1 MMAAMPGS
9 NGPRLKAFRDARRPG
24 KVKRFSN
31 LPANVEVDK
40 RAKNYFGTTRPKT
53 IVGLDDHGVNTIYPG
68 FAITK
73 YLLLGALD
81 VDFEQ
86 VYAL

>member
-1 MMAAMPGS
+1 
-9 NGPRLKAFRDARRPG
+9 
-24 KVKRFSN
+24 V
-31 LPANVEVDK
+31 
-40 RAKNYFGTTRPKT
+40 RPKT
-53 IVGLDDHGVNTIYPG
+53 IVGLDDNGVNTTYPG

-81 VDFEQ
+81 IDFEQ